1 MIEIIP
7 AILTESE
14 EELVR
19 LVYMM
24 ERAGVK
30 RAHLDI
36 CDGMF
41 VPARTLNGYDA
52 LARLQTDIMFD
63 VHLMVRNP
71 EEQTAQWCAVPNAD
85 RLIIHVEAVNDFASL
100 SGHTT
105 GCGKTIGVAIN
116 PETPMERLKAAKGMT
131 NLVQFMTVHPGRQ
144 GRPFVPEVLERVATL
159 HAAHPD
165 ITIMLDGGISPQNAR
180 ACVAAGASAL
190 VSGSY
195 VMRSTDMRRAI
206 EELQACLPNR

>member
-1 MIEIIP
+1 MTDIIP

-19 LVYMM
+19 LVREM

-36 CDGMF
+36 CDGIF
-41 VPARTLNGYDA
+41 VPTHTIKGYEELSRLRTS
-52 LARLQTDIMFD
+52 IVFD
-63 VHLMVRNP
+63 VHLMVHNP
-71 EEQTAQWCAVPNAD
+71 ESQCAHWCTVKNAD
-85 RLIIHVEAVNDFASL
+85 RFLLHVETVKDFATLCS
-100 SGHTT
+100 HAKQ
-105 GCGKTIGVAIN
+105 CGKTIGAAIN
-116 PETPMERLKAAKGMT
+116 PETPMEQLKVAKGTT

-159 HAAHPD
+159 HAAHPELS
-165 ITIMLDGGISPQNAR
+165 IMLDGGISPQNAR
-180 ACVAAGASAL
+180 ACAAAGASAL

-195 VMRSTDMRRAI
+195 VVRSTDMRRAI
-206 EELQACLPNR
+206 EELQAAVIQ